1 MTGWKYSKE
10 RLEKHP
16 YVAKVLRAKK
26 VICVCGAAIKLSRKW
41 DEDYINRHTRSKA
54 CKRVEG
60 QKTLYDYFNN
70 TKKHDD
76 DSDEELED
84 WGSEVKDAM
93 DDDDIIDVD
102 ECEENENSNINI
114 DFDYNEN
121 IDLNRR
127 GICIG
132 LRSAKISAYI
142 DRTPASFGGS
152 RRVEIIAKEIWGN
165 KFKKGFSR
173 KKLNPKEKRILNR
186 QIYSESKW
194 FIDRQSKNILIF
206 VLFTYIC
213 L

>member
-10 RLEKHP
+10 RLKKHP

-26 VICVCGAAIKLSRKW
+26 VICVCGAVIKLSRKW
-41 DEDYINRHTRSKA
+41 DEDYINRHVRSKA
-54 CKRVEG
+54 CKRVES

-76 DSDEELED
+76 SSDEEWED
-84 WGSEVKDAM
+84 WGSEVEDAM
-93 DDDDIIDVD
+93 DDDDIIDID
-102 ECEENENSNINI
+102 ESEENENSNINI
-114 DFDYNEN
+114 DFDCNEN
-121 IDLNRR
+121 IDLNRK